1 MSRNNSSRSK
11 ANKKVTRDLLDFL
24 TANDFTTHV
33 RRALS
38 TDSTYIKMDYGASYS
53 LRISD
58 HRGNP
63 KYDYRFNLMLGM
75 TPRQVEQFRNQLD
88 EPKYPRFFF
97 AESEID
103 ILKQAIL
110 LTLKQEAT
118 KGPYVE
124 RYNDCKRLF
133 NLQANRNSNSFAAL
147 STMHH
152 QRARMP
158 QSFEKNPILPTHTS
172 L

>member
-1 MSRNNSSRSK
+1 MSRNNSPRSK
-11 ANKKVTRDLLDFL
+11 SNKKVTRDLLDFL
-24 TANDFTTHV
+24 TAHDFTTHV

-38 TDSTYIKMDYGASYS
+38 TDSTYIKMDYGATYS

-63 KYDYRFNLMLGM
+63 KYDYRFNLMIGM
-75 TPRQVEQFRNQLD
+75 TPKQVQKFRDELD

-103 ILKQAIL
+103 VLKQAIL
-110 LTLKQEAT
+110 LTLKEESL
-118 KGPYVE
+118 KGPYPL
-124 RYNDCKRLF
+124 RYQECKRLF
-133 NLQANRNSNSFAAL
+133 DLQAKKNSMSFAAL
-147 STMHH
+147 ATMHH
-152 QRARMP
+152 KRSAMP
-158 QSFEKNPILPTHTS
+158 QPFEKPSIPHIHTT